1 MLNYQ
6 SVTKINKAI
15 NLILAIIIVIMQVC
29 GIMVLCGVLVDFG
42 YIYQNE
48 IVLALLLPSNLI
60 FYYLA
65 RYYQEVPPRFERW
78 LLIALILSG
87 IAVAEFFYFADVTK
101 HLLRALASLANIIL
115 MLNFNTYFKVMTWA
129 LFRQDKS
136 KIETDK

>member
-1 MLNYQ
+1 ML
-6 SVTKINKAI
+6 SKAI
-15 NLILAIIIVIMQVC
+15 NLTLAIIIVIMQIC

-65 RYYQEVPPRFERW
+65 RYYQEVPPRYERW

-115 MLNFNTYFKVMTWA
+115 MLNFNTYVKVIVWA
-129 LFRQDKS
+129 LYRQDKS
-136 KIETDK
+136 KIEIDK

>member
-1 MLNYQ
+1 ML
-6 SVTKINKAI
+6 SKAI
-15 NLILAIIIVIMQVC
+15 NLTLAIIIVIMQIC

-60 FYYLA
+60 LYYLA

-87 IAVAEFFYFADVTK
+87 FAVAEFFYFADVTK
-101 HLLRALASLANIIL
+101 HLLRALASLANVLL

>member
-1 MLNYQ
+1 M
-6 SVTKINKAI
+6 
-15 NLILAIIIVIMQVC
+15 
-29 GIMVLCGVLVDFG
+29 DFG

-65 RYYQEVPPRFERW
+65 RYYQEVPSRYERW

-129 LFRQDKS
+129 LFRQDKL